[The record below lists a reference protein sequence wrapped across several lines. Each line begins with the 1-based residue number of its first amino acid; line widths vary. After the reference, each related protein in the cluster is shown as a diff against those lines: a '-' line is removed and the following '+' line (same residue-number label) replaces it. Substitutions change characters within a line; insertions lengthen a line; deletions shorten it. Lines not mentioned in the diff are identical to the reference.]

1 MNRMDNG
8 IKMDKTVH
16 WNVYIYK
23 SIMQF
28 PDLILFFQSQQ
39 EVGYNFTVAEQVG
52 QLIEPQSESRSAALT
67 PQHTVNIFQLFYYS
81 YTFTDIFKQ

>member
-52 QLIEPQSESRSAALT
+52 QLIEPE
-67 PQHTVNIFQLFYYS
+67 
-81 YTFTDIFKQ
+81 